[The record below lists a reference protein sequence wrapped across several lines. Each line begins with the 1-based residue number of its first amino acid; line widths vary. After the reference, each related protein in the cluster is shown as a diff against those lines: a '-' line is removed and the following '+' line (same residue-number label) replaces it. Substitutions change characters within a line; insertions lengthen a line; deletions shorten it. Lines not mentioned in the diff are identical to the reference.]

1 MFHCKIGPDFGLP
14 GGEEREKEE
23 ACKPSLVELKNWP
36 PQMIQAD
43 LIAPVCRISQFFMS
57 LTRKEKQEARK
68 KKEKQKKREKEK
80 REKVK
85 VKKKVKRK
93 KAGNAG
99 HATVVLL
106 VVYRPAARSSSWH
119 CSS

>member
-1 MFHCKIGPDFGLP
+1 
-14 GGEEREKEE
+14 
-23 ACKPSLVELKNWP
+23 
-36 PQMIQAD
+36 
-43 LIAPVCRISQFFMS
+43 
-57 LTRKEKQEARK
+57 
-68 KKEKQKKREKEK
+68 
-80 REKVK
+80 
-85 VKKKVKRK
+85 VKRK